1 MTLSTPLQ
9 KAAWVIIAVL
19 SVLVGLY
26 PALYFFADM
35 SAGLLSTKSSALLA
49 NGAWNAGFYT
59 HIIFGGLALLTGW
72 VQFSKKLRDTHL
84 KWHRRIGKVYV
95 AAALLSSLVGIC
107 IGFYATGGAIAS
119 AGFISLGL
127 VWFFTTLQAYRYA
140 KSAEVTKHRRMMYF
154 SYAACFGAVTLRI
167 WLPLLILTTGDYYPA
182 YRLVA
187 WLCWVPNMG
196 VAFVLI
202 NKGLRSI

>member
-1 MTLSTPLQ
+1 M
-9 KAAWVIIAVL
+9 AVF
-19 SVLVGLY
+19 SVLIGLY

-35 SAGLLSTKSSALLA
+35 SAGLLATKTSALLA
-49 NGAWNAGFYT
+49 DGVWNAGFYT

-72 VQFSKKLRDTHL
+72 VQFSKKLRDTNL
-84 KWHRRIGKVYV
+84 QRHRRIGKIYV
-95 AAALLSSLVGIC
+95 AAALLSSLAGIY

-140 KSAEVTKHRRMMYF
+140 KRAEVTKHQRMMYF

-167 WLPLLILTTGDYYPA
+167 WLPLLIMATGDYYSA

-187 WLCWVPNMG
+187 WLCWVPNIG
-196 VAFVLI
+196 VAFVL
-202 NKGLRSI
+202 LRNVTQP